1 MHVRHTAPYKNRAKL
16 QRSPGIFDI
25 NDTVLHMGALD
36 KALDIWYNTGVGLKK
51 NTQTGAMNDN
61 D

>member
-1 MHVRHTAPYKNRAKL
+1 LPTAARTPPCTCDT

-25 NDTVLHMGALD
+25 NDTALHVGALD

>member
-1 MHVRHTAPYKNRAKL
+1 MHVRYTTAHKNHTKL

-25 NDTVLHMGALD
+25 NDTALHVGALD

-51 NTQTGAMNDN
+51 THKQEQNNDN

>member
-1 MHVRHTAPYKNRAKL
+1 MPSHSA
-16 QRSPGIFDI
+16 
-25 NDTVLHMGALD
+25 VLHTGALD

>member
-1 MHVRHTAPYKNRAKL
+1 MHMRHTAPYKNHATP

-25 NDTVLHMGALD
+25 NDTALRVGALD

-51 NTQTGAMNDN
+51 NTQTGTTNDN